1 MAQKDIHAYGTLAI
15 AKAAGYSDE
24 DALLLAWSNTETDK
38 SLQVTWR
45 NVIWSN
51 LGLYFHFVPSN
62 PKDLICRPDSELCK
76 RIIASVAVSK
86 PQTWRHYMAQDL
98 IALGIALHS
107 VVQDPYFHNGW
118 TGKFSRHNV
127 LPAWANDKFTPSLP
141 FPYGHSPKG
150 REPDIANATWYDP
163 RTNSRIVNI
172 ERVEAALDATAVAL
186 GGNRVCV
193 IDEIAVIFRRIQD
206 YEARKQA
213 LRELVGLPDLRFSD
227 IRREMLA
234 KYGKEYRQA
243 AANQVAIVKGFLKG
257 ESPLRNP

>member
-1 MAQKDIHAYGTLAI
+1 MCQLDIHGYSTLAI
-15 AKAAGYSDE
+15 AKSAGYSDE
-24 DALLLAWSNTETDK
+24 DAVLLAWSNTETDK
-38 SLQVTWR
+38 SLQVNWR

-51 LGLYFHFVPSN
+51 LGLYFHFLPGD
-62 PKDLICRPDSELCK
+62 PKDLVVRVDSELS
-76 RIIASVAVSK
+76 RQIIGDEAICSLPPAPLGV
-86 PQTWRHYMAQDL
+86 
-98 IALGIALHS
+98 IALGIALHGL
-107 VVQDPYFHNGW
+107 QDTYSHNGW
-118 TGKFSRHNV
+118 VGKFSRHNV
-127 LPAWANDKFTPSLP
+127 LPAWSHDKFTPSLP

-172 ERVEAALDATAVAL
+172 ERVEAALDATAVAV
-186 GGNRVCV
+186 GGNRVCA

-243 AANQVAIVKGFLKG
+243 AANQVAIVKGFVKG